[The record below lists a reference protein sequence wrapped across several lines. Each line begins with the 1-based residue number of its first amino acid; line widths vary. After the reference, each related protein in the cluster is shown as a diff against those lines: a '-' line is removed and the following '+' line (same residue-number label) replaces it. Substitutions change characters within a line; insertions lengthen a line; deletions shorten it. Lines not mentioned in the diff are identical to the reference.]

1 MEVNALVSFMVAQKK
16 FNHKIDNPYVCG
28 TYHIQVFFCK
38 VVLGKYKVD
47 IHFFGIN
54 DITNPK

>member
-1 MEVNALVSFMVAQKK
+1 MVAQKK

-28 TYHIQVFFCK
+28 TYHIQFFCK

-47 IHFFGIN
+47 IQFFWN
-54 DITNPK
+54 Q